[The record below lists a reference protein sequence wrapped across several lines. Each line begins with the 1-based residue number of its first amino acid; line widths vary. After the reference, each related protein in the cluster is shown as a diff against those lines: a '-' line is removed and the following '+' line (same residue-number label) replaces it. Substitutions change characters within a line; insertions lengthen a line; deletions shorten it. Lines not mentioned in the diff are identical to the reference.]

1 MKKNS
6 PSSDLPYRTIF
17 ENTDTAAVIFEENNT
32 ILLANEEF
40 EKLAGYTKEEI
51 EGRKKWMEFF
61 YRQEDLQRMK
71 ECHRRRRGNPFSV
84 PHMYE
89 FQFVDRQGRIKD
101 IVAAVA
107 AIADGKQS
115 VMTLLDISDH
125 KRIEAALPESDRRL
139 ADTIDFLPDATVAV
153 DLSGK
158 VIAWNHAMEEMTGVK
173 AKDILG
179 KGDHEYTI
187 PFFGKRMPALV
198 DLILGLSEKAEVKYD
213 FVKREGDVLLA
224 EAEVPVRGIPRT
236 LWAKAGPLYDDHGNV
251 IGAIESLRD
260 ITERRR
266 MEAVLRE
273 SERRLADIIDFLPDA
288 TFAVDL
294 SEK

>member
-1 MKKNS
+1 MKNNLP
-6 PSSDLPYRTIF
+6 PSEPPGTIF

-158 VIAWNHAMEEMTGVK
+158 VIAWNHAMEE
-173 AKDILG
+173 
-179 KGDHEYTI
+179 
-187 PFFGKRMPALV
+187 
-198 DLILGLSEKAEVKYD
+198 
-213 FVKREGDVLLA
+213 
-224 EAEVPVRGIPRT
+224 
-236 LWAKAGPLYDDHGNV
+236 
-251 IGAIESLRD
+251 
-260 ITERRR
+260 
-266 MEAVLRE
+266 
-273 SERRLADIIDFLPDA
+273 
-288 TFAVDL
+288 
-294 SEK
+294 